1 MELNGEMFNIGLS
14 SVTLQLQQ
22 KIAADVSDYAIDYPY
37 SMSYNN
43 SSTEFLEVNFGWIK
57 LMREDINNNFNS
69 QTSEIPDMFNET
81 DDGMSFGL
89 FYRHSSTISII
100 YCIAYFVVF
109 SVGFI
114 GNS

>member
-43 SSTEFLEVNFGWIK
+43 SSTDFLEVNWTDCGRERLI
-57 LMREDINNNFNS
+57 EDINNNFNYRPLRY
-69 QTSEIPDMFNET
+69 QTCSMKL
-81 DDGMSFGL
+81 MACHL
-89 FYRHSSTISII
+89 
-100 YCIAYFVVF
+100 
-109 SVGFI
+109 GFFI
-114 GNS
+114 DIRPQYQ